1 MIELKLH
8 RMRFHAYHGV
18 YESERI
24 EGGEFEVTVSM
35 KLLTDEVGTTDS
47 IEDTVDYS
55 EFYKLVAG
63 EMEQP
68 SQLIEHV
75 ATRIARKLLSAF
87 DLIENVEVGVH
98 KLHPPIEGACFE
110 GASALC
116 RLSRT

>member
-1 MIELKLH
+1 MIEIKLH

-35 KLLTDEVGTTDS
+35 KLFTDEVGTTDS
-47 IEDTVDYS
+47 I
-55 EFYKLVAG
+55 
-63 EMEQP
+63 
-68 SQLIEHV
+68 V
-75 ATRIARKLLSAF
+75 ATRTARKLLSAF
-87 DLIENVEVGVH
+87 DMIENVEVCVH